1 MSGAFGWELAGRT
14 AVAAGLAG
22 LLGVVGRL
30 VAVWLRHRGKIDR
43 P

>member
-1 MSGAFGWELAGRT
+1 MSGAIAWELAGRT

-22 LLGVVGRL
+22 LLGVAGRL
-30 VAVWLRHRGKIDR
+30 VAVWLHHRGKIDR